1 LAQQPTVVVKDRGG
15 VGIAVGVDP
24 DDVVDLA
31 FWHGHLRLSSSK
43 VATVVGAGLGPS
55 HRAAGL

>member
-24 DDVVDLA
+24 DDVVDVA
-31 FWHGHLRLSSSK
+31 F
-43 VATVVGAGLGPS
+43 
-55 HRAAGL
+55 